1 MEITGYKYNTEQ
13 EAIQARKQCADYYGL
28 PKSPTYV
35 TKYYVDYEIADLD
48 IPQFW
53 YIQFY
58 EGTQPVL
65 GEPITF
71 NVTS

>member
-48 IPQFW
+48 TPKFW

>member
-48 IPQFW
+48 TPKFW

-58 EGTQPVL
+58 EGTQP
-65 GEPITF
+65 
-71 NVTS
+71 S

>member
-1 MEITGYKYNTEQ
+1 MEITGYKYNTEE
-13 EAIQARKQCADYYGL
+13 EAIQARKQCANYHGL
-28 PKSPTYV
+28 PKDPTYV

-48 IPQFW
+48 TPQFL
-53 YIQFY
+53 YIRFY

>member
-1 MEITGYKYNTEQ
+1 MEITGYKYNTEA

-28 PKSPTYV
+28 PKTLTST

-48 IPQFW
+48 NPRFW